1 MFASTAPVFDHLM
14 VLGTLNI
21 LGMINV
27 HSATS
32 AVFLFSYPLN
42 VVTFCLDQL
51 SLLLNHSKQRKM
63 WRIGPLT
70 VVIGWTFL
78 STFNKQAAL
87 VGINLQ
93 GEGLVPFP
101 CQGVL

>member
-1 MFASTAPVFDHLM
+1 MFVFTFHAKSVEYAQNLRAEMMFASTAQVLGHLM
-14 VLGTLNI
+14 GLGTLNI

-51 SLLLNHSKQRKM
+51 SLLLNHPKERENVAYRSSHHIY
-63 WRIGPLT
+63 WLDIPEH
-70 VVIGWTFL
+70 I
-78 STFNKQAAL
+78 
-87 VGINLQ
+87 
-93 GEGLVPFP
+93 
-101 CQGVL
+101 